1 MFQKEKNIF
10 FLFSSLVIT
19 IITVITLSLLNEK
32 IWLIS
37 FTIWSFIVT
46 LHRLIK
52 RVTNLKKDSNNKE
65 NEWFY
70 LTLNLTLNINAP
82 FIIFIDIFPFLI
94 IWLFLYAIVLW
105 YWAKETE
112 NTKPI
117 ISEET
122 RIKMTEEKELIK
134 LKKKRD
140 KKYGKINKS

>member
-19 IITVITLSLLNEK
+19 TITVITLSLLNEK

-46 LHRLIK
+46 LYRLIK
-52 RVTNLKKDSNNKE
+52 RSINLKKDNNNKE

-82 FIIFIDIFPFLI
+82 FIIFIDIFPLLI

-112 NTKPI
+112 NTTPI